1 MFLLFLLFLLY
12 RYHTDV
18 QTVAKKITRAITEY
32 EEAEAERR
40 AVAILEGSL
49 NEAEE
54 LGQRR
59 DVCKK
64 KLRGT
69 VVLLNEVKVSEFKD
83 AVLETSL
90 NGFLYPEVVELEVA
104 INNMM
109 EMLTNVEER
118 ANRMPERQ
126 LDLKENMVKRFER
139 EVETL
144 TKHVEK
150 SQLLV
155 QNEMEKRTDTEKRSV
170 QAKKM
175 AEVRARQNA
184 ATTKKKLEDDEKN
197 RKEALDKLDAEYA
210 RAEEQAEKE
219 ANDRQEALVAE
230 REKMKKEM
238 DLLEIEQSKE
248 HGKVEEWAKSWDP
261 MSFASE
267 EEREEA
273 EIRHEIKMEE
283 MKIRAAEEKK
293 KNDEKKAEME
303 KAMKIKEEKLRVSL
317 EKEAKERKLREDK
330 AREVAEAKRR
340 WEEDKAREEKRTVSR
355 ERRIK
360 KREDKLNKA
369 RAELDNIDSDK
380 RDEARKQAQEQCDLS
395 NGDVW
400 DAVKQGDAELVR
412 NFFVVHGTASLLE
425 GKKSRCHHRDEW
437 GRTLVHTAAWW
448 GQTNILR
455 FLLTLGAD
463 VNIHDTSVTR
473 TTPLHEAARA
483 GNRLICEFLIRYGA
497 KVGIVDTYVFFYFC
511 GGNVVDKCLKC
522 LP

>member
-1 MFLLFLLFLLY
+1 MFLLFLLY

-230 REKMKKEM
+230 REKMKKEKPKSFTV
-238 DLLEIEQSKE
+238 IYS
-248 HGKVEEWAKSWDP
+248 HG
-261 MSFASE
+261 
-267 EEREEA
+267 
-273 EIRHEIKMEE
+273 
-283 MKIRAAEEKK
+283 
-293 KNDEKKAEME
+293 
-303 KAMKIKEEKLRVSL
+303 
-317 EKEAKERKLREDK
+317 
-330 AREVAEAKRR
+330 
-340 WEEDKAREEKRTVSR
+340 
-355 ERRIK
+355 
-360 KREDKLNKA
+360 
-369 RAELDNIDSDK
+369 
-380 RDEARKQAQEQCDLS
+380 
-395 NGDVW
+395 
-400 DAVKQGDAELVR
+400 
-412 NFFVVHGTASLLE
+412 
-425 GKKSRCHHRDEW
+425 
-437 GRTLVHTAAWW
+437 
-448 GQTNILR
+448 
-455 FLLTLGAD
+455 
-463 VNIHDTSVTR
+463 
-473 TTPLHEAARA
+473 
-483 GNRLICEFLIRYGA
+483 
-497 KVGIVDTYVFFYFC
+497 
-511 GGNVVDKCLKC
+511 
-522 LP
+522 